1 MIKIDVTLDKNGMI
15 TGYKVGGHAGSVK
28 AGEYDL
34 ICNSVS
40 VLTQAP
46 IIGLERHLKRKPFY
60 RVDEVDGIL
69 EVALNSAPDE
79 LSQAL
84 LMTMYY
90 GVEELAQ
97 EFPQYVRIKEHRR

>member
-1 MIKIDVTLDKNGMI
+1 MYQDPDGFI
-15 TGYKVGGHAGSVK
+15 TRYRVSGHADSC
-28 AGEYDL
+28 AENEYDL

-46 IIGLERHLKRKPFY
+46 IMGLERHLKRKPFY
-60 RVDEVDGIL
+60 RVNEEDGIL

-84 LMTMYY
+84 LMTMFY
-90 GVEELAQ
+90 GMEELAQ
-97 EFPQYVRIKEHRR
+97 QFPQYVRIKEHRR

>member
-1 MIKIDVTLDKNGMI
+1 MI
-15 TGYKVGGHAGSVK
+15 TGYKVSGHAESAK

-46 IIGLERHLKRKPFY
+46 IIGLERNLKRKPFY

-79 LSQAL
+79 LSQL
-84 LMTMYY
+84 LFMTMYY
-90 GVEELAQ
+90 GVEEIAQ

>member
-1 MIKIDVTLDKNGMI
+1 MI
-15 TGYKVGGHAGSVK
+15 TGYKVSGHAESAK

-46 IIGLERHLKRKPFY
+46 IIGLERHLKRKPVY
-60 RVDEVDGIL
+60 RGDEVAGSF

>member
-1 MIKIDVTLDKNGMI
+1 MI
-15 TGYKVGGHAGSVK
+15 TGYKVSGHAESAK

-46 IIGLERHLKRKPFY
+46 IIGLERYLKRKPFY

-79 LSQAL
+79 LSQVL

>member
-1 MIKIDVTLDKNGMI
+1 MI
-15 TGYKVGGHAGSVK
+15 TGYKVSGHAESAK

-60 RVDEVDGIL
+60 SVDEVDGIL

>member
-1 MIKIDVTLDKNGMI
+1 MVTN
-15 TGYKVGGHAGSVK
+15 YKVSGHAESVE

-46 IIGLERHLKRKPFY
+46 IIGLERHLKRKPSCF
-60 RVDEVDGIL
+60 VDQKDGIL

-79 LSQAL
+79 LSQVL

-90 GVEELAQ
+90 GVKELAQ
-97 EFPQYVRIKEHRR
+97 EFPQYVRIQEHRR

>member
-1 MIKIDVTLDKNGMI
+1 MI
-15 TGYKVGGHAGSVK
+15 TGYKVSGHAESAK

-60 RVDEVDGIL
+60 RVGEVDGIL